1 MYCFCHNLH
10 HSSAPDDH
18 SQKLEGPPPHECR
31 GIWFYHCF
39 CHFHPPPHNLSGG
52 DHSQQ
57 RTTHMPQPET
67 YLNTKS
73 THRVYCKDKTD
84 HSLSICE
91 GKVILAPTNP
101 SDPHQQWIKVEKFGT
116 DEEGYSFFALINK
129 ATGEALNHAIG
140 VKYPVKLKEYNPN
153 VVEKSVL
160 WSMGRNLGDGYRA
173 VRAADNI
180 HFNLTA
186 HNTDLYATDIVFWK
200 WDSTDNQMWT
210 IASYCKFLC

>member
-1 MYCFCHNLH
+1 MYCFCQNLQH
-10 HSSAPDDH
+10 HSSAAADDH
-18 SQKLEGPPPHECR
+18 SQQLEGPPPPHECR
-31 GIWFYHCF
+31 GIWFYRCF
-39 CHFHPPPHNLSGG
+39 CHFHPPPPHGN
-52 DHSQQ
+52 HSQQ
-57 RTTHMPQPET
+57 RTSTTHKNEPET
-67 YLNTKS
+67 YLNNKS

-101 SDPHQQWIKVEKFGT
+101 SDSHQVTVYWCSLSYTMFSL
-116 DEEGYSFFALINK
+116 YL
-129 ATGEALNHAIG
+129 L
-140 VKYPVKLKEYNPN
+140 VKLREYNPK

-160 WSMGRNLGDGYRA
+160 WSMGRNLGDGYWA

-180 HFNLTA
+180 HLNLTA

-210 IASYCKFLC
+210 IASYCKFLNLLIPF